1 MIPLKDQ
8 EMIRQKFG
16 EELVDQVKIDF
27 FTERDVNIDVPGR
40 KPCPYCKPARELMQ
54 EITGLSDGVISLRI
68 HYFDDN
74 PPEKTTFAIERI
86 PAIVLRGRANRPVT
100 FYGMPGGTEFAA
112 FLESI
117 VDISRGELLL
127 SEASIEALQALPNDV
142 SVKVFVTPTCP
153 YCPGMMR
160 LAFQLGLAS
169 ERIHAET
176 IEVNEFPEIVDHY
189 KVQAVPLTVINEGKP
204 IPGMMQEPQIIEAI
218 LAAAGEAPI
227 DKRRVERGKER
238 QSGLYIP

>member
-8 EMIRQKFG
+8 DAIRQKFS
-16 EELVDQVKIDF
+16 EELIDQVKIDF
-27 FTERDVNIDVPGR
+27 FTEREVNLDVAGR
-40 KPCPYCKPARELMQ
+40 TPCLYCKPARELLT
-54 EITGLSDGVISLRI
+54 EVAGLSDGVISLRI

-74 PPEKTTFAIERI
+74 PPEKATFGIERI
-86 PAIVLRGRANRPVT
+86 PAIVLRGRANRPVL

-127 SEASIEALQALPNDV
+127 SEASVQTLEALPNDIN
-142 SVKVFVTPTCP
+142 VKVFVTPTCQ

-169 ERIHAET
+169 DRIKAET

-189 KVQAVPLTVINEGKP
+189 KIQAVPLTVINEGKP
-204 IPGMMQEPQIIEAI
+204 MPGLMQEGQIIEAI
-218 LAAAGEAPI
+218 TKAAAEAPV
-227 DKRRVERGKER
+227 DKKRIERGKER